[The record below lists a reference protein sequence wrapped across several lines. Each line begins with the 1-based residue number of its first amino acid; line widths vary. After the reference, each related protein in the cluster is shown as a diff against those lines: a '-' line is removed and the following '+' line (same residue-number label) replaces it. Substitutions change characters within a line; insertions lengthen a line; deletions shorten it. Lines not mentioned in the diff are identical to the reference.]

1 MDLMAFFKRDDE
13 LLNRYQRL
21 RETGRNLNHRL
32 VKQLPK
38 AALSECGKKLGILK
52 GKTLVFGDE
61 HELSVLF
68 DYCLYNYRRNGKSVI
83 DRHLELS
90 PPPAISDERLL
101 VEAMSHS
108 YYSLFL
114 VEDIQTDKGATL
126 RDLLCD
132 ETLCLIDIGIG
143 QSARPGMILAGRV
156 LPLADFHMTSGALI
170 PVQGQE
176 MRRQVMLI
184 VQKFLKNKKAGEV
197 LFSPSHEAAF
207 SAQIIRTLLRA
218 GALDTTVYRGTEE

>member
-1 MDLMAFFKRDDE
+1 M
-13 LLNRYQRL
+13 
-21 RETGRNLNHRL
+21 
-32 VKQLPK
+32 
-38 AALSECGKKLGILK
+38 
-52 GKTLVFGDE
+52 VFGDE
-61 HELSVLF
+61 DELSVLF
-68 DYCLYNYRRNGKSVI
+68 DYCLYNYPRNGKSVI

-101 VEAMSHS
+101 LEAMSHS

-156 LPLADFHMTSGALI
+156 LPLADFHMASGTFI

-176 MRRQVMLI
+176 MRREVMLI
-184 VQKFLKNKKAGEV
+184 VEKFLKNKKAGEA
-197 LFSPSHEAAF
+197 LFSSGHEAAF